1 MMIRSFTNSKG
12 EAFYVVG
19 FSSLDER
26 HRMFRALTESAVF
39 LHDLRE
45 HMEFSELLTR
55 LEKRDAGR
63 IDIPLRNSEMNLL
76 VESITTIL
84 LDACMQRS
92 EAKEK
97 DDAIESMFHDYSFGD
112 ND

>member
-45 HMEFSELLTR
+45 HMEFTELLIR

-63 IDIPLRNSEMNLL
+63 IDIPDIVSAIPLRNS
-76 VESITTIL
+76 
-84 LDACMQRS
+84 
-92 EAKEK
+92 
-97 DDAIESMFHDYSFGD
+97 
-112 ND
+112 